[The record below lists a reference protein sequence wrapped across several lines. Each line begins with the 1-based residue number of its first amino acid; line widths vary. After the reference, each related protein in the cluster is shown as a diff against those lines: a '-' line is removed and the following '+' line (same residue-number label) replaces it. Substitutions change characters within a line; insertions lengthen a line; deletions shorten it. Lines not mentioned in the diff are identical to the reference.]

1 VKIPGESIGLILFL
15 IGAAL
20 ALAVAPMAMAQS
32 AGDSVKEQLRRAF
45 DRTFHQPGVRLM
57 DLRVSRGGRVV
68 AHRRFEMAHR
78 TDPDGSRSLIRFVAP
93 VYLRGHALL
102 IVGSDDDGPSDTWVY
117 QPEERRPRRA
127 GTSQNGDSFYGRDV
141 ALEDLERT
149 RWDRWRIAAW
159 LPVEESGEDCLVADA
174 WPPPESQ
181 YGRLRIWVATRVDGV
196 LRIDF
201 FARGKDGTR
210 AGAQPLKRLRTNLSN
225 AVDEHGFLRFQ
236 RILVEQIGRDARTEL
251 VIERIAIDPAISASL
266 FSAMRLER
274 EGEGLFDLAER
285 HARDAGR

>member
-1 VKIPGESIGLILFL
+1 MKIPGESIGLILFL

-32 AGDSVKEQLRRAF
+32 AGDTAKEQLRRAF

-57 DLRVSRGGRVV
+57 DLRVLRDGRVV
-68 AHRRFEMAHR
+68 AHRRFEMAHL

-93 VYLRGHALL
+93 EYLRGHALL
-102 IVGSDDDGPSDTWVY
+102 IVGSGEDSSDTWIY

-127 GTSQNGDSFYGRDV
+127 GTAQKGDSFYGSDL

-149 RWDRWRIAAW
+149 RWERWRIAAW
-159 LPVEESGEDCLVADA
+159 LPVEESGEACLVADA

-201 FARGKDGTR
+201 FARGEAGTR
-210 AGAQPLKRLRTNLSN
+210 AGVQPLKRLRTNLSE
-225 AVDEHGFLRFQ
+225 AVDEHGYLQFQ
-236 RILVEQIGRDARTEL
+236 RIVVEQVGRDARTEL
-251 VIERIAIDPAISASL
+251 AIERIAIDPAISPSL

-274 EGEGLFDLAER
+274 EGEGLFELAER
-285 HARDAGR
+285 HARDAGQ